1 MLAKKLNRNI
11 HTLINVICCVG
22 SVKIRIKIPN
32 IFRLKNWNTKKDLR
46 FTHFDFLFYSLFY
59 STFWRRAF
67 ARNVRLKT
75 RKFWYYMNMLVNL
88 HSNCFHC
95 HRLKS
100 QDILCIF
107 FSRDYKKSFYIWLES
122 APSTRRAK
130 VGILVTKKSCPIQEK
145 TFFLIR
151 NLRF

>member
-11 HTLINVICCVG
+11 HTLINVMCCVG

-32 IFRLKNWNTKKDLR
+32 IFRLKNWNTKKNLR
-46 FTHFDFLFYSLFY
+46 FTHFDFLFYSLFH

-88 HSNCFHC
+88 HSNCFRC

-107 FSRDYKKSFYIWLES
+107 LVEINLIQFIYFYLEQAEYRDYLYLCW
-122 APSTRRAK
+122 
-130 VGILVTKKSCPIQEK
+130 
-145 TFFLIR
+145 
-151 NLRF
+151 NL